1 MESLTSLKT
10 GQWAVMV
17 RKGAL
22 HPAVEEVHQ
31 MNTVAAM

>member
-22 HPAVEEVHQ
+22 HPAVEVHQ